1 MSLSVFQDPYGVD
14 WPLGFVPVANNGTP
28 VNIMSRVDP
37 NNLNAPG
44 TTANSSTAAAS
55 PRCHSVLIQ
64 GYQPGANNNGMIPNQ
79 GYVYILR
86 ALGPGNGNAG
96 GPANRADS
104 GAMVRILPPG
114 GEVVLPADEV
124 DLATISPYRY
134 TLDCDTDGD
143 GGLVTLLGC
152 SRA

>member
-1 MSLSVFQDPYGVD
+1 MALSVLQDPFGVD
-14 WPLGFVPVANNGTP
+14 WPLGFVSVANNGTP
-28 VNIMSRVDP
+28 VNIMHNVDA
-37 NNLNAPG
+37 NNVNAPG
-44 TTANSSTAAAS
+44 AAANGTNAEYTLT
-55 PRCHSVLIQ
+55 CHKVLIQ
-64 GYQPGANNNGMIPNQ
+64 GYKPAANNNGMIPNS
-79 GYVYILR
+79 GYVYIMR
-86 ALGPGNGNAG
+86 SLGPGNSNGG
-96 GPANRADS
+96 GPANRTDA

-152 SRA
+152 ARG